1 MLSPLQFLPATVCG
15 VAQVEKASSE
25 SGAEESANT
34 NVNVSRS
41 GSRLRAYYE
50 LSTEEG
56 DKWFQRKQSK
66 VKI

>member
-1 MLSPLQFLPATVCG
+1 M
-15 VAQVEKASSE
+15 AQDEKASSE

>member
-1 MLSPLQFLPATVCG
+1 MPSAFASAVSAG
-15 VAQVEKASSE
+15 VAEVEKASSE
-25 SGAEESANT
+25 SGVEEESANT